1 MRRAVVVTLVIFGIP
16 AAAFGQAAASDSQTL
31 QALLTEVRE
40 LRQDLRTS
48 LARVQSGQ
56 ILLSR
61 LQAQQIAVTRASER
75 LDEARS
81 FLAGTQNRLKH
92 LAVDVK
98 QLEDTLSSEGNLTQ
112 QRELQGRIAQSKTE
126 LEASTDEEQQRQ
138 ATEIDAERQLRTE
151 QDKLNALEAQ
161 LDGIIKAIGDS
172 GGQPGRSQH

>member
-1 MRRAVVVTLVIFGIP
+1 MRRAFFLTLVVFGIP

-61 LQAQQIAVTRASER
+61 LQAQQVAVTRASER

-81 FLAGTQNRLKH
+81 ALAGVQARLKRV
-92 LAVDVK
+92 AADVK
-98 QLEDTLSSEGNLTQ
+98 QLEDSLSAEGNLAQ
-112 QRELQGRIAQSKTE
+112 QRDLQDRVTHFKSE
-126 LEASTDEEQQRQ
+126 LEASTDEGQQRQ
-138 ATEIDAERQLRTE
+138 ATEIEAERHLRTE
-151 QDKLNALEAQ
+151 QDKLNALETQ
-161 LDGIIKAIGDS
+161 LDELVRNLGNSSEQS
-172 GGQPGRSQH
+172 GRVRR